1 MDRKTYNKIYDI
13 IKKENIILFKT
24 YMDKLIELLLGL
36 RKDVDALRDDVH
48 MLAEKVDHLGTQN
61 SNAPAAP
68 AASQQHVASNGYNA
82 SYGRQLSAS
91 EKAYLDRLHG
101 SHQEVK
107 QEGVS
112 QSHAAI
118 PAGSAPQAPAPVYH
132 RAPSGPT
139 VIERFFTWLAKDWP
153 MKIGGFFVIAAIGW
167 FVTFASQQGWLS
179 EAARVILG
187 YVFAVSCIAFGALRA
202 EVDRVQ
208 GNLFLIIGIASMM
221 IATIA
226 GISYEVIGITHITG
240 LFIMLL
246 SVGFVTLVSLRQKS
260 FALTS
265 SMIFFGALIPLF
277 FFSAI
282 SVNTLFLYL
291 FILSVG
297 TLWVVSYTQW
307 RSLTTMM
314 LAIVGFYS
322 IAYIVDASPREI
334 ESLVN
339 IMISFIFIG
348 VFYFANISAII
359 RSQKIYAYDMVT
371 AIGIGM
377 LLLIWITNFAPKEV
391 EVFLLLIGALL
402 FSCASF
408 AIFRLSRHR
417 TPTVLYAG
425 VSAFLFVVATAL
437 QFDGVSLTVAYVV
450 EAAVFNFLLMY
461 FARMQVTQ
469 GMRVGM
475 IAIYAV
481 PLLMSLGSVFD
492 AFDQIAYGD
501 GHILDAMPHLF
512 VTFMTCVT
520 SFGLAIAAIRLLD
533 GVEKENMT
541 LFRIFAYVGGTY
553 ALILIWL
560 VTHLFMDTYDV
571 ATFVSLVIYTLT
583 GVMFYV
589 MGVRDAYKPYM
600 LVGGILFGIVV
611 ARVLLIEFWEMDVL
625 MRIIT
630 SFVLGTLLISTA
642 FIRSSRN
649 T

>member
-1 MDRKTYNKIYDI
+1 MER
-13 IKKENIILFKT
+13 
-24 YMDKLIELLLGL
+24 LIELLLAL

-48 MLAEKVDHLGTQN
+48 ILSDKVDRLGVQN
-61 SNAPAAP
+61 ANAPVAP
-68 AASQQHVASNGYNA
+68 AISQKQGVSNVHVV

-91 EKAYLDRLHG
+91 EKAYLESLHG
-101 SHQEVK
+101 SQQEIK
-107 QEGVS
+107 QENIPQDHS
-112 QSHAAI
+112 AM
-118 PAGSAPQAPAPVYH
+118 PAGSVPKAPAPVYH
-132 RAPSGPT
+132 RAPSSPT

-179 EAARVILG
+179 ETARVVLG

-202 EVDRVQ
+202 EVDRIQ
-208 GNLFLIIGIASMM
+208 GNLFLIIGIASML
-221 IATIA
+221 IATVA
-226 GISYEVIGITHITG
+226 GISYDVIGITHLTG

-260 FALTS
+260 FSLTS

-277 FFSAI
+277 FFSSI

-307 RSLTTMM
+307 RSLTTIT
-314 LAIVGFYS
+314 LAVVGFYS
-322 IAYIVDASPREI
+322 MVYIADASPREI

-339 IMISFIFIG
+339 IAISFVFIG

-371 AIGIGM
+371 AIGIGI
-377 LLLIWITNFAPKEV
+377 LFLIWIMNFAPKEM
-391 EVFLLLIGALL
+391 EVFLLLIGVL
-402 FSCASF
+402 FFSSASF
-408 AIFRLSRHR
+408 AIFHLSNHR
-417 TPTVLYAG
+417 MPTVLYAG
-425 VSAFLFVVATAL
+425 VSAFLFVIATAL
-437 QFDGVSLTVAYVV
+437 QFDGASLTVAYVV
-450 EAAVFNFLLMY
+450 EVAVFNFVLMY
-461 FARMQVTQ
+461 FARVQVTQ

-475 IAIYAV
+475 IAIYTV

-501 GHILDAMPHLF
+501 EQYILEAMPHLF
-512 VTFMTCVT
+512 VTFMTCIT
-520 SFGLAIAAIRLLD
+520 SFGLAIATIRLLD
-533 GVEKENMT
+533 GAEKENMT

-583 GVMFYV
+583 GVIFYV

-630 SFVLGTLLISTA
+630 SFVLGALLISTA

-649 T
+649 TQTL